1 MDNEPLVFVVDDDA
15 AMRKSLRFLIES
27 VGLAV
32 RTFDSAHSFL
42 DGCDE
47 QQRGCLVL
55 DVRMPGMSG
64 LELQDVLA
72 QRKIQFPII
81 IITGHGEV
89 PMAVKA
95 IQAGAMDF
103 IEKPFSDQV
112 LLDRIQKAIAQDRVN
127 REERT
132 RRDGAVRL
140 AARLT
145 PRERQVMALV
155 VAGLPNK
162 QIAAKLG
169 LSQKTIE
176 VHRAHVMSKME
187 TESLPDLVREAQL
200 AEVAAT
206 GKP

>member
-1 MDNEPLVFVVDDDA
+1 MGSEPVVFVVDDDA
-15 AMRKSLRFLIES
+15 AVRKSLRFLIES

-32 RTFDSAHSFL
+32 RTFDSAQSFL
-42 DGCDE
+42 DACAE
-47 QQRGCLVL
+47 RPAGCLVL

-72 QRKIQFPII
+72 KLDIQLPII

-112 LLDRIQKAIAQDRVN
+112 LLDRIQKAIARDRLD
-127 REERT
+127 RQERA
-132 RRDGAVRL
+132 RRDEVLRL

-145 PRERQVMALV
+145 PREREVMALV

-162 QIAAKLG
+162 QIAARLG

-200 AEVAAT
+200 AEAAAT